1 MYYNEIR
8 IRNHIAVESI
18 DAIIDSLPSTAIVTV
33 CYMLG
38 MMNIISLFLVLRFLD
53 DFFIGMK

>member
-18 DAIIDSLPSTAIVTV
+18 DAIIDILPSTAIVTV

-38 MMNIISLFLVLRFLD
+38 MMNIISTFLVLRFLD
-53 DFFIGMK
+53 DFFIVMK